1 MARKNR
7 NYRRK
12 EEGKT
17 DYARRLE
24 LLKSGKTRLVIRKKL
39 NNIIIQFIE
48 YTPNGDKTIATFTKM
63 NINKLGWKAHGGSRA
78 SAYLIGL
85 LAGLKTKSKVK
96 DCILDLGLQKSIR
109 GSSIYAALKGVLD
122 GGIKVAHSDTILPKE
137 ELIRGSNIKA
147 YAEQLYQNKERY
159 GRQFSKYLKNNL
171 RPEEFEKHFD
181 EIKNKIL
188 AI

>member
-1 MARKNR
+1 MVRRTR

-24 LLKSGKTRLVIRKKL
+24 LLKSGKPRLVIRKKL

-48 YTPNGDKTIATFTKM
+48 YADNGDRTIATFTKK
-63 NINKLGWKAHGGSRA
+63 NINQLGWKAHGGSRA

-96 DCILDLGLQKSIR
+96 DCVLDIGLQKSIG

-137 ELIRGSNIKA
+137 GLIKGSNIKA
-147 YAEQLYQNKERY
+147 YAEQLYQNKGKYE
-159 GRQFSKYLKNNL
+159 RQFSKYIKNNL
-171 RPEEFEKHFD
+171 KPEEFEKHFD

>member
-7 NYRRK
+7 KYRRK

-17 DYARRLE
+17 DYAKRLN
-24 LLKSGKTRLVIRKKL
+24 LLKSGKPRLVIRKKL

-48 YTPNGDKTIATFTKM
+48 YTPDGDKTISTFTKK
-63 NINKLGWKAHGGSRA
+63 NIEQLGWKAHGGNRS

-85 LAGLKTKSKVK
+85 FAGLKTKSKIK
-96 DCILDLGLQKSIR
+96 ECILDLGLQASIK
-109 GSSIYAALKGVLD
+109 GASLYAALKGILD
-122 GGIKVAHSDTILPKE
+122 SEIKVACSEEILPKE
-137 ELIRGSNIKA
+137 ELIIGSNIGT
-147 YAEQLYQNKERY
+147 YAKKLSQDKEKY
-159 GRQFSKYLKNNL
+159 EKQFSKYLKNNL
-171 RPEEFEKHFD
+171 KPENFEEHFK